1 MRRCPQVRERFE
13 PRHAVATILALS
25 ALAAATRDVA
35 NAAEEADGEAVT
47 LSDVSVTEDAL
58 RAFSTEPSA
67 SSFGFAKPLLETPR
81 TVAFLSE
88 EQLSLYGV
96 STVDDLARLV
106 PGTYTT
112 TRYGLQGGISVRGV
126 SADFYYRG
134 MRRLQMQGHVRT
146 VLSAYDNIEV
156 VKGPPSPLYGMG
168 QIGGYANLDPKS
180 SRAKTG
186 KYMSDSNGYFE
197 AAHDTYNKNEAQFGI
212 GVPFSLLDRPAG
224 VYFVGLIED
233 SKTFI
238 RNVGAKQK
246 FLQAASSVDNVGPF
260 RVEFG
265 GQMQNS
271 ITSGAYMNR
280 VTQSLID
287 DGIYITGM
295 PLANLDINGDGRI
308 AYVETQLA
316 SPVRGAIT
324 ASNRALSQR
333 YTMPSNADGTPRELS
348 SFANSIVGIP
358 QSLKDYLTTGAGA
371 SLNCAMA
378 NYMRT
383 TAPVAPLGGLYS
395 QQLPVG
401 FALNPCQVSRVKFT
415 RDDYRRNGSYEREQ
429 NATQQMGYL
438 DVIYDTDPNF
448 TIKNQIYFDSLESF
462 KDSFLPYGEQQAIHA
477 IEDKVTATYK
487 LPSSWLPG
495 WFSANTL
502 ASVNRRKNWGNI
514 RSSGGDFDNRQDV
527 LNQTAA
533 GTRAEGSGTGGHV
546 PNTMFWT
553 QLTNPSY
560 ATGALD
566 TTYRYS
572 KYVESG
578 VGLMADLTF
587 FDKTNLLLGGRK
599 DSVKARAYEPTTFNE
614 SAGNIGIPT
623 PAFLAQYAA
632 GLVCQTAPT
641 VATGPCPGLLN
652 NQANIRP
659 VKSSDSGTSYSASLS
674 HELPWAKIRPYATV
688 ARSTITLDGSNN
700 LYSASTVGGGKLV
713 GTANLKEFGVKGE
726 LFGGKAQW
734 AVAGFQQERT
744 DVTTPSDPSLSAFAS
759 STKTKGIESSV
770 NWQPLRSLTTGAS
783 LTFMQPKFTTPL
795 TLANTQNINARLL
808 GFQDIVLPTGE
819 VFPAEAFGYG
829 GNMTVVLSDIQNRY
843 DDVPGIPKWQA
854 SANASYAIGKGFGVL
869 VNGQYVSEVNAD
881 RIKTELL
888 PESLIWNAGVTWDHK
903 RVHLK
908 VNAYNITNELAFRA
922 GIFGAPNLVSVMP
935 LRRYEMTLKVDF

>member
-1 MRRCPQVRERFE
+1 MRRSPEIRDTFQLRRT
-13 PRHAVATILALS
+13 VATILALS
-25 ALAAATRDVA
+25 ALAAATCGVA
-35 NAAEEADGEAVT
+35 SAAETDEAVT

-96 STVDDLARLV
+96 STIDDLARLV

-186 KYMSDSNGYFE
+186 KYLSDSNGYFE
-197 AAHDTYNKNEAQFGI
+197 ATHDTYNKNEAQFGL
-212 GVPFSLLDRPAG
+212 GVPFSVLDHPAG
-224 VYFVGLIED
+224 VYVVGLIED
-233 SKTFI
+233 SQTFI

-280 VTQSLID
+280 VTQNLVD
-287 DGIYITGM
+287 NGIYIAGM
-295 PLANLDINGDGRI
+295 PLANLDLNGDGRV

-316 SPVRGAIT
+316 SPVTGAIT

-333 YTMPSNADGTPRELS
+333 YTVPANADGTPKDLS
-348 SFANSIVGIP
+348 TFANTIVGIP
-358 QSLKDYLTTGAGA
+358 KSMKDYLTTGAGA
-371 SLNCAMA
+371 GLNCPMA

-383 TAPVAPLGGLYS
+383 TAPVAALGGLYT

-401 FALNPCQVSRVKFT
+401 FVLNPCQVKQVKFM
-415 RDDYRRNGSYEREQ
+415 DADYRRNGSFEREQ

-438 DVIYDTDPNF
+438 DFIYDTDPNF
-448 TIKNQIYFDSLESF
+448 TVKNQVYFDSLQSF
-462 KDSFLPYGEQQAIHA
+462 KDSWLPYGEQQAIHA
-477 IEDKVTATYK
+477 LEDKVTATYK
-487 LPSSWLPG
+487 LSSGWLPD
-495 WFSANTL
+495 WLAVNTL
-502 ASVNRRKNWGNI
+502 GSLNRRKNWGNI
-514 RSSGGDFDNRQDV
+514 RSSGGDFDSRQDV
-527 LNQTAA
+527 LYTTAV
-533 GTRAEGSGTGGHV
+533 GTGAEGSGTGGHV

-566 TTYRYS
+566 TTTRYS
-572 KYVESG
+572 KYTETG
-578 VGLMADLTF
+578 VGLMADVTF
-587 FDKTNLLLGGRK
+587 FDKTNLLVGGRK
-599 DSVKARAYEPTTFNE
+599 DSVKARVYEPSTFNE
-614 SAGNIGIPT
+614 SAGNIGTPT
-623 PAFLAQYAA
+623 SAFLALYSA
-632 GLVCQTAPT
+632 GLVCQAAPT
-641 VATGPCPGLLN
+641 AATGPCPGVLN
-652 NQANIRP
+652 NQANIKP
-659 VKSSDSGTSYSASLS
+659 VASSDSGTSYSASLS
-674 HELPWAKIRPYATV
+674 HELPWGKMRPYVTL

-700 LYSASTVGGGKLV
+700 LYSASTVAGGKLV
-713 GTANLKEFGVKGE
+713 GAAKLKEFGIKGE
-726 LFGGKAQW
+726 LFSGKAQW
-734 AVAGFQQERT
+734 TVAGFQQERT
-744 DVTTPSDPSLSAFAS
+744 DVTTPTDPSLSAFAT
-759 STKTKGIESSV
+759 STSTKGIESSF
-770 NWQPLRSLTTGAS
+770 NWQPIRTLTTGAS

-795 TLANTQNINARLL
+795 TTANTQNINTRLL

-829 GNMTVVLSDIQNRY
+829 GNMSVVLSDVKNTY

-854 SANASYAIGKGFGVL
+854 SANASYAIGKGFGLL
-869 VNGQYVSEVNAD
+869 VNGQYVSQVWAD
-881 RIKTELL
+881 RLKTELL
-888 PESLIWNAGVTWDHK
+888 PDSIIWNAGLTWDHK

-908 VNAYNITNELAFRA
+908 VNVYNLTDELSFRA
-922 GIFGAPNLVSVMP
+922 GIFGAPNLVSVLP
-935 LRRYEMTLKVDF
+935 LRRYEATLKMDF